1 MRKLGIVAEGL
12 PNTDVIILSE
22 LIKKIL
28 SNDPELCLYPGRDK
42 PNVIKK
48 FCDWLED
55 CRKKN
60 VDKAL
65 IIVDQDMSCIKI
77 IVEKMQKRIEGRKY
91 RFPVKFHVIEREL
104 ETWLL
109 SDEKAIS
116 VVVGKD
122 VPQVAET
129 LEDIMDPKKKLKKI
143 LSRAK
148 ATYTPETLR
157 RIAEESDIERIAYRC
172 PGFRRFRQSVL
183 DC

>member
-1 MRKLGIVAEGL
+1 MHKFGIVAEGL
-12 PNTDVIILSE
+12 PNTDVIIISE

-28 SNDPELCLYPGRDK
+28 SDEPKLCLYHGKDK

-48 FCDWLED
+48 FRGWLED
-55 CRKKN
+55 CRNQN

-65 IIVDQDMSCIKI
+65 VIVDQDMSCIKI
-77 IVEKMQKRIEGRKY
+77 IVEMMQKKIEGRQY
-91 RFPVKFHVIEREL
+91 RFPVKFHVIERML

-116 VVVGKD
+116 AVVRKN
-122 VPQVAET
+122 VPPVNET
-129 LEDIMDPKKKLKKI
+129 LEDIINPKNKLKEI

-157 RIAEESDIERIAYRC
+157 RIAAESNIDRIAYRC
-172 PGFRRFRQSVL
+172 PGFIRFRQLVL

>member
-12 PNTDVIILSE
+12 PNTDVIIISE
-22 LIKKIL
+22 LVKKIL
-28 SNDPELCLYPGRDK
+28 SYDPELYLYPGRDK

-48 FCDWLED
+48 YRDWLED

-60 VDKAL
+60 INKAL
-65 IIVDQDMSCIKI
+65 VIVDQDLSCIKI
-77 IVEKMQKRIEGRKY
+77 IVEKMQKKIEGRQY
-91 RFPVKFHVIEREL
+91 RFPVKYHIIERML

-116 VVVGKD
+116 AVVGKN
-122 VPQVAET
+122 VPRVNEN
-129 LEDIMDPKKKLKKI
+129 LEDIINPKDKLKEI
-143 LSRAK
+143 LSRVK